1 MVPMKSLQP
10 LYEFV
15 TKFVAC
21 FTVFTFVVGICL
33 ALFFP
38 EATTA
43 IEMAEQTMTT
53 SLLALIG
60 LLGGKIL
67 KR

>member
-1 MVPMKSLQP
+1 MKSLQP
-10 LYEFV
+10 LYDFIV
-15 TKFVAC
+15 KFVAC
-21 FTVFTFVVGICL
+21 FIVFTFVIGICL

-43 IEMAEQTMTT
+43 IEMAEKTMTT

-60 LLGGKIL
+60 LLGGKFL